1 MDSQRLLDP
10 TAKVK
15 VKIKKSEQRKNDK
28 LDFIKIKIFSAPRT
42 LYLFPLLLFRTY
54 TLLDTGEG
62 ENI

>member
-1 MDSQRLLDP
+1 MDSQSLLDP

-28 LDFIKIKIFSAPRT
+28 LDFIEIKIFSAPRT